1 MRIKVV
7 KPVDR
12 YRLNVEF
19 DDGVSGIVDL
29 GDLKGRGIF
38 KAWEQPGAFEDVTL
52 GSGGEA
58 IWACGVDYCADA
70 LYLRLTGKSIED
82 VMPALR
88 AESKVA

>member
-1 MRIKVV
+1 MKIKGV
-7 KPVDR
+7 KSVGR
-12 YRLNVEF
+12 YRLQVEF

-29 GDLKGRGIF
+29 GGLKGRGVF
-38 KAWEQPGAFEDVTL
+38 NAWEDPGAFEDVTV

-58 IWACGVDYCADA
+58 VWKCGVDYCADA
-70 LYLRLTGKSIED
+70 MYLRLTGKSIED